1 VSPVQP
7 GERHWR
13 ASVSGFVL
21 AQLPP
26 RPARVLEIGCGNGE
40 LALVMAGAGH
50 QVTAVDPEAPEGPIF
65 RRVRFEDLRD
75 TGPYDVAVACLAL
88 HHIDDLTAAL
98 DRSVR
103 LLRPGGRLVVVEYG
117 WDRIDQAT
125 ARWYW
130 RHLPADHAH
139 TGQGFL
145 RSCCQQWRQDRDAGG
160 AEPFEVYRDRW
171 ARGQAMHDSA
181 TMLRE
186 LQARYAARSLT
197 WGPYLYADL
206 DATETDEQA
215 GIDGGELQAT
225 SFRFVGE
232 TC

>member
-1 VSPVQP
+1 MRP

-13 ASVSGFVL
+13 ASVAGFVL
-21 AQLPP
+21 GQLPP
-26 RPARVLEIGCGNGE
+26 PPARVLEIGCGDGE

-65 RRVRFEDLRD
+65 RRARLEDLQD
-75 TGPYDVAVACLAL
+75 AGPHDVVVACLAL
-88 HHIDDLTAAL
+88 HHLVDLTAAL
-98 DRSVR
+98 DRSLR
-103 LLRPGGRLVVVEYG
+103 LLRPAGRLVVVEYG
-117 WDRIDQAT
+117 WDRIDEAT

-139 TGQGFL
+139 DGQGFL
-145 RSCCQQWRQDRDAGG
+145 RSCCRQWRQDRDAGG
-160 AEPFEVYRDRW
+160 ADSFEVYRDRW
-171 ARGQAMHDSA
+171 ARGEALHDAA

-186 LQARYAARSLT
+186 LRARYAARLVA

-206 DATETDEQA
+206 DATEADEQA
-215 GIDGGELQAT
+215 GIDSGEIRAT

-232 TC
+232 PRT